1 MFVLVISPYFRQAS
15 PIRNY
20 SVLGGVECGVDAPQR
35 ISLSDLDLLGFET
48 IFTGPPSPFL
58 MEAVSDG

>member
-48 IFTGPPSPFL
+48 IFTGTPIPVPHGSRL
-58 MEAVSDG
+58 